1 MTQTPEPVTHGQI
14 FKRHRG
20 PISGTF
26 ALLGVENIL
35 QVAEPF
41 ILGMAIDALLNQNWR
56 GFLILC
62 AVEAAILIVGVLRR
76 VYDTRV
82 YAKVYAEVGGRVVEA
97 EQAKNAPMTMV
108 SARATLVKEVVD
120 FFEHDLPIAATSV
133 IGVIGSLGMILFLN
147 GRVFLAAL
155 AAAGATLL
163 IFALASK
170 RITRLNAGLNDELE
184 KQISVFE
191 TRRASVRRSHFLR
204 LARARIKLSDF
215 ESLNFGLTYA
225 FLIAAILYGLFDS
238 TNRQEA
244 SLGTIFALVT
254 YLSQFTDGVVS
265 LPITYQQLLRTTEIT
280 RRISGQAED
289 DQGPERLD

>member
-1 MTQTPEPVTHGQI
+1 MQPGMTAPASEPITHGQI

-26 ALLGVENIL
+26 ALLGLENIL

-41 ILGMAIDALLNQNWR
+41 VLGLAIDALLQQNWR

-76 VYDTRV
+76 IYDTRV

-97 EQAKNAPMTMV
+97 EQADGAPMTKV

-120 FFEHDLPIAATSV
+120 FFEHDLPLAASSV
-133 IGVIGSLGMILFLN
+133 IGVVGALGMILVLN

-155 AAAGATLL
+155 AAAAATLMV
-163 IFALASK
+163 FALAGK
-170 RITRLNAGLNDELE
+170 RITRLNARLNDELE
-184 KQISVFE
+184 QQISVFE
-191 TRRASVRRSHFLR
+191 TRRASLRRGHFLR

-215 ESLNFGLTYA
+215 ESFNFGLTYA

-238 TNRQEA
+238 VVRQDA

-254 YLSQFTDGVVS
+254 YLSQFADGVVT
-265 LPITYQQLLRTTEIT
+265 LPITYQQLLRTLEIT
-280 RRISGQAED
+280 KRIGA
-289 DQGPERLD
+289 GPAKDAG